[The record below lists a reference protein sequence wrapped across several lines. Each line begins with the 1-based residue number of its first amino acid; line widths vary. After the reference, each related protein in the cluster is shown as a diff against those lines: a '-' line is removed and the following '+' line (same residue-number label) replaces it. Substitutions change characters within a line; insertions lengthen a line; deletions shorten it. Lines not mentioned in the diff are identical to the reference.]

1 MANHLPLFRYHQTEA
16 HSPAAAITAI
26 LVKTTRH
33 SRLLVLTPFLQP
45 PKERRHLY
53 QKYQTVTLMEEMTK
67 VEVMKCLLLACHP
80 LIDERIHAMT
90 ANQTEARPALSAP
103 KLGEILLKHTSLT
116 AEQLEE
122 ALKIQE
128 TEGGLLGEV
137 LIRRN
142 MILPHEIMKAL
153 CLQIGILWVEDLK
166 ANEIDPKLISDIP
179 INYAKSKEVIP
190 IGKESSS
197 KGETL
202 LIAVSDPFNEKVMDD
217 LAVLTGQTI
226 KLVVSTPMRIQDAIN
241 RVYERSTANLVDNIE
256 GEFEDTYDLEGP
268 IDILE
273 ATEDDAPVIKFV
285 NSLIFRAV
293 KEKASDIH
301 IEPFEKEFV
310 VRYRIDGVLYDIIRQ
325 PKKAHAAISSRIKVM
340 GTLDIAEKRLPQDGR
355 IKIKIAGKDV
365 DIRLSTVPTN
375 FGERLVMRILEQSGT
390 PLALDSLGF
399 SPKSCALV
407 EKMIFR
413 KYGIIL
419 VTGPTGSGKSTTLSS
434 CLVKLNSPT
443 RNIMTV
449 EDPIEYQI
457 PGINQVQVNTKI
469 DLTFARALRAFLRQN
484 PDIIMVGEIRDKET
498 AEIAIN
504 ASLTGH
510 LVLSTLHTNDASGA
524 PTRLI
529 DMGVEPF
536 LVASSLLG
544 IIAQRLIRK
553 VCIKCR
559 VPHTPSEF
567 EMKELGLKTLPADAQ
582 IFKAVG
588 CPTCS
593 QSGYQ
598 GRTVAHEL
606 MLVDDNIRSLII
618 RNTDASTLKKQAI
631 EAGMIQL
638 RDDCIA
644 KVLAGITTVDELM
657 RATHAEA

>member
-1 MANHLPLFRYHQTEA
+1 MDRPPIATEA
-16 HSPAAAITAI
+16 ELS
-26 LVKTTRH
+26 
-33 SRLLVLTPFLQP
+33 
-45 PKERRHLY
+45 
-53 QKYQTVTLMEEMTK
+53 
-67 VEVMKCLLLACHP
+67 
-80 LIDERIHAMT
+80 
-90 ANQTEARPALSAP
+90 ANQAQPHIAKSAP

-116 AEQLEE
+116 AEQLSE
-122 ALKIQE
+122 ALQIQE
-128 TEGGLLGEV
+128 KEGGLLGEILV
-137 LIRRN
+137 KRN

-153 CLQIGILWVEDLK
+153 CLQIGLQWIEDLR
-166 ANEIDPKLISDIP
+166 ANEIDPKLTADIP
-179 INYAKSKEVIP
+179 INYAKSKEVLP
-190 IGKESSS
+190 IAKEPLPGG
-197 KGETL
+197 GEML
-202 LIAVSDPFNEKVMDD
+202 VVAVSDPFNETVIDD
-217 LAVLTGQTI
+217 LRVLTGGPLRT
-226 KLVVSTPMRIQDAIN
+226 VVSTPMRIQDAIN
-241 RVYERSTANLVDNIE
+241 RVYERSTANLVEKIE

-310 VRYRIDGVLYDIIRQ
+310 VRFRIDGVLYDIIRQ

-340 GTLDIAEKRLPQDGR
+340 GALDIAEKRLPQDGR

-375 FGERLVMRILEQSGT
+375 FGERVCMRILEQSGT
-390 PLALDSLGF
+390 PLQLEQLGF
-399 SPKSCALV
+399 NPRSCALI
-407 EKMIFR
+407 EKLIFR

-457 PGINQVQVNTKI
+457 GGINQVQVNAKI
-469 DLTFARALRAFLRQN
+469 ELTFARALRAFLRQN

-510 LVLSTLHTNDASGA
+510 LVLSTLHTNDASSA

-553 VCIKCR
+553 VCNKCKTPH
-559 VPHTPSEF
+559 VPSDF
-567 EMKELGLKTLPADAQ
+567 EMGELALKELPADSKL
-582 IFKAVG
+582 FKAVG

-598 GRTVAHEL
+598 GRSVAHEL
-606 MLVDDNIRSLII
+606 LIVDDKIRSMII
-618 RNTDASTLKKQAI
+618 RNTDSGTLKKQAV
-631 EAGMIQL
+631 ENGMIPL
-638 RDDCIA
+638 RDDVIA
-644 KVLAGITTVDELM
+644 KVLNGVTTVDELM